1 MKPNLNFTARMAGH
15 FTLKATNINTGKER
29 ILGDFPNLILDS
41 GLNRIG
47 SGSYAD
53 KCVVRNWK

>member
-1 MKPNLNFTARMAGH
+1 MAGH